1 MRLRNKKLACF
12 IGMAHHSRFLL
23 PIMDR
28 ARSEG
33 AEVLLFTTVTDYP
46 FERDLL
52 NKGYQFRFLT
62 EYADQSTRTKTV
74 RATKILLDEWMN
86 ICFSWDGFRHW
97 SLFEQHRS
105 LTRNIE
111 EYFCL
116 EQMIIR
122 ERPDM
127 FCALHEMNPWGKQVG
142 HLSMKYG
149 IPYVTLQEGEY
160 YADLLAFTCHTE
172 YSTANLLWGET
183 TRDMLVKWRSSP
195 DKIVIIGNTHIDEAL
210 KAYAAPER
218 VGAIKKE
225 LGIET
230 DKKVVSF
237 LIDAEWG
244 AVDNREPWN
253 ALLEGLNRPDLA
265 CVLKWHPNV
274 LYSAY
279 QAIEAMIKEVAP
291 HAVMLYTYDPYK
303 VLAIADYCVVLGKT
317 TLGIEAIAFGKP
329 LFAIPTLHERTD
341 HYVALGVAQSVF
353 PLGNWEHLFRTMEH
367 GVPDSIRSTIDEY
380 LRRSFYKL
388 DGRAVDRA
396 LEVMSYIL
404 NVKGRMQKAKRTTHD
419 AQRTTHYASGRVS
432 FVIPSGSDQ
441 EALLSTLTSLSQNV
455 KFDDWEVI
463 IVLHNKDIGE
473 MLSDIS
479 GDVVIVEAREGM
491 LSALYNKGAA
501 AAKGE
506 YLIFMKPGMVYFRDE
521 GFLEAMGNGVAG
533 MPISNPDMTQYCHG
547 IGFDFNSAPYCI
559 NEQGKAGK
567 IEAVGGGLV
576 GMSRKIFEAIGGFD
590 EGMADHLIEPDVC
603 LSVKE
608 KGYSVTYLPECLAV
622 VYKKT
627 LGAQSSVLSP
637 QQSSEDEWK
646 GRIRFFAKWC
656 GKLPKDDDY
665 LTFAGD
671 LLKV

>member
-1 MRLRNKKLACF
+1 MRLKNKKLACF

-28 ARSEG
+28 ARAEG

-52 NKGYQFRFLT
+52 NKGYRFRFLT
-62 EYADQSTRTKTV
+62 EYADRSTRTKTV
-74 RATKILLDEWMN
+74 RATKILLDEWMK

-210 KAYAAPER
+210 KAYATPER
-218 VGAIKKE
+218 VVAIKKE

-253 ALLEGLNRPDLA
+253 ALLEGLNRPDLT

-274 LYSAY
+274 LYSSY

-317 TLGIEAIAFGKP
+317 TLGIEAVAFGKP
-329 LFAIPTLHERTD
+329 LFAIPTLHEQND
-341 HYVALGVAQSVF
+341 HYVALGIAQSVF
-353 PLGNWEHLFRTMEH
+353 PLGNWEHLFHTMEH
-367 GVPDSIRSTIDEY
+367 GVPDSLRNTIDEY

-404 NVKGRMQKAKRTTHD
+404 KVKGRMPKARRTTHD
-419 AQRTTHYASGRVS
+419 AQRTTHYVSDRVS

-441 EALLSTLTSLSQNV
+441 EALLATLTSLSQHA
-455 KFDDWEVI
+455 KYPDWEV
-463 IVLHNKDIGE
+463 VMVVNDEGMSE
-473 MLSDIS
+473 MLSGMS
-479 GDVVIVEAREGM
+479 GDVRMVHAAGDN
-491 LSALYNKGAA
+491 LSSLYNKGAEA
-501 AAKGE
+501 STGE
-506 YLIFMKPGMVYFRDE
+506 YLIFIKPGIVYFKGAGLLDV
-521 GFLEAMGNGVAG
+521 MKTGVAG
-533 MPISNPDMTQYCHG
+533 IPLKNPDMTPYCLG
-547 IGFDFNSAPYCI
+547 MGFDFNFNPYMIKEAAGSRRSAVSSTPEC
-559 NEQGKAGK
+559 
-567 IEAVGGGLV
+567 VGGGLI
-576 GMSRKIFEAIGGFD
+576 GMHRKIFEAIGGFD
-590 EGMADHLIEPDVC
+590 EGIADHLIEADIC
-603 LSVKE
+603 LAA
-608 KGYSVTYLPECLAV
+608 KGRGYTIEYLPECLGV
-622 VYKKT
+622 VYKET
-627 LGAQSSVLSP
+627 FGS